1 MEKYAEYDENGA
13 FNPNHTQAAQNESV
27 KTPGNESFEHSKND
41 PNQHEGSEELTKK
54 YNIGDKAFT
63 DSSEKDFVKTV
74 SNFNHASPNVDSDE
88 EFDSDSTEHS

>member
-1 MEKYAEYDENGA
+1 MENFAEYDENGT

-41 PNQHEGSEELTKK
+41 PNTHRGSEKLVEK

-74 SNFNHASPNVDSDE
+74 SNFNHAAPKNDTE
-88 EFDSDSTEHS
+88 NEFPSDSREHS